1 MCIFEKIKGEFE
13 LTDDSPSLPQIE
25 QDELEVVKEKKISI
39 TKEEADI
46 SSLINT
52 KQFSQVTAR
61 YYVGSNEEPVLGTYT
76 LTELTDLINKAPKR
90 KNKDQE
96 IAILKG
102 IYNGGISGAY
112 CNESC
117 PFIFFDIDVKKET
130 KTKKGENKHLFDR
143 KVNADL
149 FDALS
154 KIAVLTWRSNSQ
166 LGIAGIFYVPQIKA
180 LNNQDT
186 KEHLLIGKAIG
197 ESLKKE
203 LNIECFDEAQFRFRQ
218 IRYLAHQKAERVLN
232 LKPMA
237 FKYKIT
243 EKVKETPQGNPV
255 LKLKNH
261 YPYPGSI
268 EKQFNN
274 QTSIVDALSDCGFK
288 HVKGLRY
295 KHPSTTSDSSGEV
308 NLEQNKFFNFST
320 SFSKYSYFT
329 PYFLYMFYMYNMNQR
344 AFLKDLRS
352 QGYENIPIKG
362 ATAKASDLLKSY
374 SGPREEAIFRAC
386 FMLKSMSYQDKLGFV
401 ESHSHNQVEDELF
414 YYYLGINN
422 VIIEYDKKLSVDRYV
437 VEQAAQIFDYLDHEK
452 KVVLVADTGVGKTT
466 AILESFK
473 ALRPKKRVLFLAP
486 LTVIVD
492 QLEQK
497 YPDIP
502 CLTGESIP
510 DEHSRANIASV
521 VVATY
526 EQGTKHL
533 RADDFD
539 YVVIDEVHQLI
550 NSNNFKEDEI
560 TALTTKTKSMTTL
573 GLTGTP
579 SQLFSKMGYKLLR
592 VTKKQSESLKIIKRV
607 DNRSPFKIIL
617 QHQAEV
623 SKKAIYRL
631 NSKKTIN
638 NVYKR
643 LIDSGQFKE
652 NEVLILMSER
662 GIKKGEGYKS
672 IANKSMFPG
681 EVKVVLTTSI
691 IDEGVSIDQ
700 DGFSDV
706 VFIEKDYFPS
716 PEPLKQFFARFRNHD
731 PERKNYYYIKTPKDH
746 EAKNYNITY
755 EYQERS
761 EQLSKEMKER
771 GEVERLSNKDI
782 ANNDYLFY
790 QDSTVNSFQ
799 LSNDINKEYFKSISR
814 EEYIY
819 FLEENYNLT
828 IETDYSYT
836 YKKIDDSDVRKRER
850 EARHIIGHYWLNHK
864 SEVNNAI
871 LAFSQDE
878 IMLENG
884 DFMDV
889 EASDEVMDI
898 VSNNLSA
905 FRKMQERYLTLEE
918 LGATD
923 IDTLLIDKRT
933 ELPYSTQIFN
943 RHKALYVN
951 LKTIKRP
958 ETKTDE
964 INKAKM
970 EAFIEDVRR
979 LDSFQGKDLK
989 SIWRKQKAVGGRY
1002 SSYNLLDLVLHLLN
1016 FSYNS
1021 KKSRYYNQG

>member
-1 MCIFEKIKGEFE
+1 MQN
-13 LTDDSPSLPQIE
+13 QIE
-25 QDELEVVKEKKISI
+25 QDELVIVTKKEVAI
-39 TKEEADI
+39 TRQEADI
-46 SSLINT
+46 SSLIDT
-52 KQFSQVTAR
+52 KHFSQITAR
-61 YYVGSNEEPVLGTYT
+61 YYIGSDDEPVLGTYS
-76 LTELTDLINKAPKR
+76 LTELTDLVNKAPITK
-90 KNKDQE
+90 KKDQE
-96 IAILKG
+96 ISVLKG
-102 IYNGGISGAY
+102 IYNGGISGAF

-117 PFIFFDIDVKKET
+117 PFIFFDIDVKGKSE
-130 KTKKGENKHLFDR
+130 KNPKGENAHLFDR
-143 KVNADL
+143 KTNADV

-154 KIAVLTWRSNSQ
+154 KLAVLTWRSNSQ

-203 LNIECFDEAQFRFRQ
+203 LNIEGFDEAQFRFRQ
-218 IRYLAHQKAERVLN
+218 VRYLAHQKAQRVLN

-237 FKYKIT
+237 FVYKIT
-243 EKVKETPQGNPV
+243 KKVKKTPQGAPI

-268 EKQFNN
+268 EEQFNN
-274 QTSIVDALSDCGFK
+274 QTSIIDALFDCGFK
-288 HVKGLRY
+288 HVKGMRY
-295 KHPSTTSDSSGEV
+295 KHPSTTSASSGEV

-320 SFSKYSYFT
+320 SFSKYNYFT
-329 PYFLYMFYMYNMNQR
+329 PYFLYMFYIYNMDQR
-344 AFLKDLRS
+344 AFLRDLRKK
-352 QGYENIPIKG
+352 GYENIPIKD
-362 ATAKASDLLKSY
+362 ANTKASELLKSY
-374 SGPREEAIFRAC
+374 SGPREEAIFKAC
-386 FMLKSMSYQDKLGFV
+386 FMLKSMPYQDKLGFV
-401 ESHSHNQVEDELF
+401 ESHSHSEMEDELF
-414 YYYLGINN
+414 HYYLDINN
-422 VIIEYDKKLSVDRYV
+422 VIIEYDKELSVDRYV
-437 VEQAAQIFDYLDHEK
+437 VEQAAQIFDYLDHHE

-466 AILESFK
+466 AILDGFNK
-473 ALRPKKRVLFLAP
+473 LRPSKRMLFLAP
-486 LTVIVD
+486 LTIIVD
-492 QLEQK
+492 QIEQK
-497 YPDIP
+497 YPEIP

-560 TALTTKTKSMTTL
+560 TALTSKTKSMTTM

-592 VTKKQSESLKIIKRV
+592 VAKKQSESLKIIKRV

-652 NEVLILMSER
+652 SEVLILMSER
-662 GIKKGEGYKS
+662 GIKKGEGYRS
-672 IANKSMFPG
+672 IANKSMFPE

-700 DGFSDV
+700 EGFSDV

-771 GEVERLSNKDI
+771 GEVERLSNKDM
-782 ANNDYLFY
+782 ANNDHLFY
-790 QDSTVNSFQ
+790 QDSTVNSYQ
-799 LSNDINKEYFKSISR
+799 LSNDINKEYFSSISR
-814 EEYIY
+814 EEYIH
-819 FLEENYNLT
+819 FLEENYSLT
-828 IETDYSYT
+828 FETDYSYT

-850 EARHIIGHYWLNHK
+850 EARHIIGHYWLNYK

-871 LAFSQDE
+871 LAFTQDE

-933 ELPYSTQIFN
+933 ELPYDTQIFN
-943 RHKALYVN
+943 RHKVLYLN
-951 LKTIKRP
+951 LKTIKSP
-958 ETKTDE
+958 ETVTDE

-970 EAFIEDVRR
+970 EAFIEDVRK
-979 LDSFQGKDLK
+979 LDSFQGKDLE
-989 SIWRKQKAVGGRY
+989 SIWKKQKALGGRY
-1002 SSYNLLDLVLHLLN
+1002 SSYNLLDLVRHQLN
-1016 FSYNS
+1016 FKYNS
-1021 KKSRYYNQG
+1021 KSSRYYNQG